1 MQCIIMQYIYHLL
14 IVHKYALI
22 YVQGFG
28 VDNQYSFT
36 SLRGGGSIPV
46 GDKNQVLLILTSSG
60 KCLNEVVSAV
70 NKIAP
75 TMLYR

>member
-1 MQCIIMQYIYHLL
+1 MMNAMHYYAVHLL

-36 SLRGGGSIPV
+36 SLRGGGSTPI

-60 KCLNEVVSAV
+60 NV
-70 NKIAP
+70 
-75 TMLYR
+75 

>member
-36 SLRGGGSIPV
+36 SLREGGGSTPV
-46 GDKNQVLLILTSSG
+46 GDKI
-60 KCLNEVVSAV
+60 K
-70 NKIAP
+70 
-75 TMLYR
+75 YF

>member
-1 MQCIIMQYIYHLL
+1 MQYIYHLL

-36 SLRGGGSIPV
+36 SLRGGGSTPI

-60 KCLNEVVSAV
+60 NV
-70 NKIAP
+70 
-75 TMLYR
+75 